1 MLFRSDADFWEKET
15 KYEVREKEGRFFL
28 QKENQLIP
36 SPSLE
41 QIQEKL
47 QYLQT
52 TSPVDLPLPT
62 FSAKK
67 IKGRRLYKAARKG
80 EAPAI
85 KKAMEIYSYQLL
97 EYQFPCLTLSLEVG
111 SGTYI
116 RSIAYWLG
124 QELAMAGALVA
135 LERTSIGE
143 YQLENVGTELCVE
156 GKIKGESR
164 KVYYH
169 ILEE

>member
-1 MLFRSDADFWEKET
+1 
-15 KYEVREKEGRFFL
+15 
-28 QKENQLIP
+28 
-36 SPSLE
+36 
-41 QIQEKL
+41 
-47 QYLQT
+47 
-52 TSPVDLPLPT
+52 
-62 FSAKK
+62 
-67 IKGRRLYKAARKG
+67 
-80 EAPAI
+80 
-85 KKAMEIYSYQLL
+85 MEIYSYQLL